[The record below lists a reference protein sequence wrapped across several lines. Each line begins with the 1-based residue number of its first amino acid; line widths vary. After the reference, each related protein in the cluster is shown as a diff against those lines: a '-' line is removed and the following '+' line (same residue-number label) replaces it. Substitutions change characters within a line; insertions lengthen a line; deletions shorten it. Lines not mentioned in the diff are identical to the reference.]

1 MSQQNILVIINAA
14 PYGNENSLS
23 GMRVALMLAD
33 KPSKPSVTVFLMS
46 DAVVMALP
54 NQQHASGN
62 TLQQMV
68 ENFVELGGTVRVC
81 KTCASNRGIEG
92 LELIKGA
99 TIGNLGELTDC
110 IVEFDKVLTF

>member
-33 KPSKPSVTVFLMS
+33 KPSKPVVT
-46 DAVVMALP
+46 APP